1 MVCPA
6 LAAQAEFALRRSQA
20 DLSGSCGTSP
30 RCMSHSPGADKS
42 GKAGSMSAYQQKL
55 RAIIDKLR
63 RKTSTGS
70 IEWAQVEGSS
80 AVRTKLKSGIVTLNR
95 EAGQDAVRL
104 TVQDSLGWVKL
115 SFDDTAMNLK
125 VGDRWIGYSA
135 EMHELYETAIRLA
148 TGDEQVVNELLNELD
163 DEVPF

>member
-1 MVCPA
+1 
-6 LAAQAEFALRRSQA
+6 
-20 DLSGSCGTSP
+20 
-30 RCMSHSPGADKS
+30 
-42 GKAGSMSAYQQKL
+42 MSAYQQKL